1 MRIHYTL
8 ANEFANSSIVYEKT
22 KKNSKFIESL
32 ANLIIGIS
40 LATLMADNIDV
51 IDSAEIL
58 KVIDKKEIYDICHG
72 CGQLYG
78 SAAGFPVIL
87 VGPELQVRA
96 QGSTRP

>member
-8 ANEFANSSIVYEKT
+8 AIEFANSSIVCEKT

-58 KVIDKKEIYDICHG
+58 KVIDKKEIYDI
-72 CGQLYG
+72 
-78 SAAGFPVIL
+78 
-87 VGPELQVRA
+87 
-96 QGSTRP
+96 